1 MTRKLIMKQV
11 LSQLKQVLMIVIIS
25 TCIILGFEVSN
36 YAVNTTVEIASY
48 FILFTVVVLAFS
60 ELYED

>member
-1 MTRKLIMKQV
+1 MKQT
-11 LSQLKQVLMIVIIS
+11 LATLKQVLMIAIIS
-25 TCIILGFEVSN
+25 TSIILGFEVSN

-48 FILFTVVVLAFS
+48 FTLFTVVVLAFS